1 MQEYYDDEHYQSFSE
16 RRFGL
21 STPKFFAIVAISLAF
36 LIYLSILIFGNNS
49 IIVLYKLN
57 NRQEFLTD
65 DIERLKNENASLQ
78 KKYFELQEINADVV
92 DENESCQ

>member
-1 MQEYYDDEHYQSFSE
+1 MHEYDHDEHYQSFSE

-21 STPKFFAIVAISLAF
+21 STPKFAAIVAVSLAF
-36 LIYLSILIFGNNS
+36 LFYLGILIFGNNS
-49 IIVLYKLN
+49 IIVLFKLN
-57 NRQEFLTD
+57 SHQQFLID

-78 KKYFELQEINADVV
+78 KKYFELQEISADVS